1 MQILVTG
8 AAGFIG
14 FHLCKKLIDIGYQ
27 VVGVDNLND
36 YYDPK
41 LKLARLRELG
51 IDGINWE
58 SEDIYK
64 FEVRHFTF
72 LKADIID

>member
-1 MQILVTG
+1 M
-8 AAGFIG
+8 
-14 FHLCKKLIDIGYQ
+14 GYQ
-27 VVGVDNLND
+27 VVGVGDLND